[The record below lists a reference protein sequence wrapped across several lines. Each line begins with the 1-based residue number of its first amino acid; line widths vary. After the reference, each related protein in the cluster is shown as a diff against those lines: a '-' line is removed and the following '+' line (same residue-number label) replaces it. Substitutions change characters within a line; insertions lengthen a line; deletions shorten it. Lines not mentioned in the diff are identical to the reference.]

1 MWLIHIGREIQYLH
15 GIIHKSHP
23 QEVARQ
29 NDKRKTWENSFMTLR
44 LRRIA
49 AFRLVV
55 IMGLHIQSSGE
66 GSVLRLERAR
76 VPTPVRELIFHM
88 SQGS

>member
-1 MWLIHIGREIQYLH
+1 
-15 GIIHKSHP
+15 
-23 QEVARQ
+23 
-29 NDKRKTWENSFMTLR
+29 MTLR

-55 IMGLHIQSSGE
+55 IMGLPRQSSGE

-76 VPTPVRELIFHM
+76 VPTPVRELIFHIPF
-88 SQGS
+88 GPKNCNWFRF